1 MLKPLHFQVRK
12 KRPRHYRFFLFLLV
26 SLLSLFSAKAKTHG
40 YAAITP
46 DKDDYFSG
54 QVALEPG
61 AGWTEYHRFRLA
73 LKKNQIISHIL
84 VVLF

>member
-12 KRPRHYRFFLFLLV
+12 KRLRNYGFFLFLLV
-26 SLLSLFSAKAKTHG
+26 SLFSLFSAKAKTHG

-54 QVALEPG
+54 QVALVPG
-61 AGWTEYHRFRLA
+61 AAWTQFHRFRLA
-73 LKKNQIISHIL
+73 LKKNRIVFHIL
-84 VVLF
+84 TSLF